1 MEIQMVSNDNDLMK
15 SLYSEDFATIKTL
28 LAKGVDVN
36 KPYNANGY
44 KFVILFTKFVKR
56 TNIRKNL
63 VSKPNF
69 YEEQ

>member
-1 MEIQMVSNDNDLMK
+1 MVSNDNDLMK
-15 SLYSEDFATIKTL
+15 ALYSEDFATIKPL
-28 LAKGVDVN
+28 LENGADVN

-69 YEEQ
+69 YKEQ

>member
-69 YEEQ
+69 YKEQ

>member
-1 MEIQMVSNDNDLMK
+1 MNIQTIRTDNDLTK
-15 SLYSEDFATIKTL
+15 ALYSEYLEAIKTSL
-28 LAKGVDVN
+28 KNNADVN

-69 YEEQ
+69 YKEQ